1 MAIDY
6 KRNEDKILK
15 AVQQYVDSTYTAHY
29 SSSSGR
35 YVVDDWE
42 DMVIAREAFLSN
54 IVKYTKRLGK
64 KEGWNPKDVMK
75 IIHYSVFLINELGRK
90 DDDDNNSGTASD
102 DTSTFKQ

>member
-29 SSSSGR
+29 SSNSGR
-35 YVVDDWE
+35 DVVDDWE
-42 DMVIAREAFLSN
+42 DMGIAREAFLSN

-75 IIHYSVFLINELGRK
+75 IIHYSVFLINELGRN
-90 DDDDNNSGTASD
+90 DEDRDTGTASND
-102 DTSTFKQ
+102 PSTLEQ